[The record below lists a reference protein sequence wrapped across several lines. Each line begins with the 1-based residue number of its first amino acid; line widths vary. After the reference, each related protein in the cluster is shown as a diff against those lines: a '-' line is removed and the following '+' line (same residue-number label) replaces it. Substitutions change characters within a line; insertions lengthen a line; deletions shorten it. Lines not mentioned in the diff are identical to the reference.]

1 LLIDIFFSIS
11 ANACEGEKIGYND
24 KGKSKKVDNMLYQV
38 HLTMNGVRT
47 HSFSG
52 DRHWLHR

>member
-24 KGKSKKVDNMLYQV
+24 KGKSKKVDKG
-38 HLTMNGVRT
+38 LTGIYK
-47 HSFSG
+47 
-52 DRHWLHR
+52 